1 MIAPPFSGGITR
13 NSVHQFHER
22 NLNRLFKLI
31 LAGCSRALFFDLTGG
46 HIPEFALELL
56 SAMEK
61 RRSRYQTLRWQLARE
76 RIGQL
81 VRENYR
87 ADQEMSPRLA
97 ALVKKLENG
106 SPELSTEMFQVPGG
120 KQEN

>member
-1 MIAPPFSGGITR
+1 
-13 NSVHQFHER
+13 
-22 NLNRLFKLI
+22 
-31 LAGCSRALFFDLTGG
+31 
-46 HIPEFALELL
+46 
-56 SAMEK
+56 MEK

-106 SPELSTEMFQVPGG
+106 SPELSIAMFQVPGE
-120 KQEN
+120 KHEN

>member
-1 MIAPPFSGGITR
+1 
-13 NSVHQFHER
+13 
-22 NLNRLFKLI
+22 
-31 LAGCSRALFFDLTGG
+31 
-46 HIPEFALELL
+46 
-56 SAMEK
+56 MEK

-81 VRENYR
+81 VRANYR

-106 SPELSTEMFQVPGG
+106 SPELSIAMFQVPGE

>member
-1 MIAPPFSGGITR
+1 MLGRSST
-13 NSVHQFHER
+13 VV
-22 NLNRLFKLI
+22 
-31 LAGCSRALFFDLTGG
+31 
-46 HIPEFALELL
+46 LELL

-87 ADQEMSPRLA
+87 VDQEMSPRLA
-97 ALVKKLENG
+97 ALIKNIENG
-106 SPELSTEMFQVPGG
+106 STEFSTEMFQAAEMKAV
-120 KQEN
+120 